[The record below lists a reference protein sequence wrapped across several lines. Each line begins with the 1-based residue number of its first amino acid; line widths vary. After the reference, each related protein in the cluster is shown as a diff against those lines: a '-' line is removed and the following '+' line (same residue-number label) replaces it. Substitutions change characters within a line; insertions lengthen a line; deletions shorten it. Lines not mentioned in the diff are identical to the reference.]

1 MSISIESQFMM
12 LVGVFERAALML
24 MVLFILTHTSRFQT
38 LFRKQN
44 HHPLELGVISLLF
57 VLFAVFSTYTGI
69 HVDGSLVNV
78 RIIAIL
84 SGGILFGPVVGIPA
98 GIVSGLHRYLID
110 IHGPTSLPCL
120 ITSVVAGL
128 IATWI
133 QVKARKESY
142 WFWGIIAG
150 IVCEATTMTL
160 ILFFVPWDQGVM
172 IVKAIAFPMIT
183 GTVSIGVIVQLVQ
196 SLDSENDRVAAK
208 QAKLAL
214 DIANETL
221 PYFRENARESM
232 REICNI
238 IRRYVGA
245 DAVAMTDVDNV
256 LAYVGEDEQRYW
268 ANYQGMSSYTRKAL
282 AEDKIVTQNEV
293 EFDGFHSLLI
303 IPLHEG
309 DKLTGTLKI
318 YYRRRYK
325 ITNALREMA
334 VGLSHVISTQLEV
347 SRIENLK
354 QMATKAEFSALQNK
368 INPHFLFNSLNAISS
383 LIRIRPD
390 EARELI
396 ARLADFMR
404 YNLKHNEDMIAI
416 EEELGQ
422 VRDYIAIEQARFGKK
437 LTVHFDVEPIAI
449 KIPSLMIQPLVENAI
464 QHGIQPMKG
473 PGTVTIRVHRLADGN
488 VEVAVADSGV
498 GIPEETVKQL
508 QDGEIASNHIGMT
521 NVDKRIQLLYGQ
533 HLKVSRLEPGTE
545 VKFMIPA
552 AQVVADS
559 QSED

>member
-1 MSISIESQFMM
+1 MLPQLMM
-12 LVGVFERAALML
+12 LVGVFERAALIL

-44 HHPLELGVISLLF
+44 HHPLELGVISVLF
-57 VLFAVFSTYTGI
+57 VFFAVFSTYTGI
-69 HVDGSLVNV
+69 HVDGSLINV

-84 SGGILFGPVVGIPA
+84 SGGILFGPLVGIPA
-98 GIVSGLHRYLID
+98 GVISGLHRYLID

-120 ITSVVAGL
+120 ITSVAAGVL
-128 IATWI
+128 ATWI
-133 QVKARKESY
+133 HFRCRKENY

-150 IVCEATTMTL
+150 IICEAATMTL
-160 ILFFVPWDQGVM
+160 ILFFVPWSQGLT
-172 IVKAIAFPMIT
+172 IVKAIAFPMII
-183 GTVSIGVIVQLVQ
+183 GTVSIGVMVQLVQ

-214 DIANETL
+214 DIANKTL
-221 PYFRENARESM
+221 PYFRENTRQSM

-238 IRRYVGA
+238 ILHDIGA
-245 DAVAMTDVDNV
+245 DAVAITDVSEV

-268 ANYQGMSSYTRKAL
+268 ENYHGLSSFTRQAL
-282 AEDKIVTQNEV
+282 ADDRMVIQNEV

-309 DKLTGTLKI
+309 GKLTGTLKI
-318 YYRRRYK
+318 YYRRGYK

-347 SRIENLK
+347 SKVEKLK

-383 LIRIRPD
+383 LIRMRPD

-396 ARLADFMR
+396 ARLADFLR
-404 YNLKHNEDMIAI
+404 YNLKHNEDLIAI
-416 EEELGQ
+416 DEELSQ

-437 LTVHFDVEPIAI
+437 LTVHFDVDSLAI

-464 QHGIQPMKG
+464 QHGIQPVKG
-473 PGTVTIRVHRLADGN
+473 PGEVTIRVKQPTPEADI
-488 VEVAVADSGV
+488 EIAVMDSGI
-498 GIPEETVKQL
+498 GIREEVIRQL
-508 QDGEIASNHIGMT
+508 EQGEISSNHIGLT
-521 NVDKRIQLLYGQ
+521 NVNQRIHLLYGRS
-533 HLKVSRLEPGTE
+533 LKLRRLEPGTE
-545 VKFMIPA
+545 VKFYIPA
-552 AQVVADS
+552 AFDS
-559 QSED
+559 KVSES